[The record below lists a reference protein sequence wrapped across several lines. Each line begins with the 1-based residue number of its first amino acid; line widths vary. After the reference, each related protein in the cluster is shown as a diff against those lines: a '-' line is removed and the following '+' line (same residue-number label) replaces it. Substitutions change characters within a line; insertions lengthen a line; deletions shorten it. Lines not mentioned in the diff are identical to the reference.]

1 MKPYEPIQN
10 GAFLHVLRKDV
21 FFCSSSGTLCDGLV
35 QPCEFC
41 GQMKGC

>member
-21 FFCSSSGTLCDGLV
+21 FFVQAQERSVMVSCSHASFVGR
-35 QPCEFC
+35 
-41 GQMKGC
+41 